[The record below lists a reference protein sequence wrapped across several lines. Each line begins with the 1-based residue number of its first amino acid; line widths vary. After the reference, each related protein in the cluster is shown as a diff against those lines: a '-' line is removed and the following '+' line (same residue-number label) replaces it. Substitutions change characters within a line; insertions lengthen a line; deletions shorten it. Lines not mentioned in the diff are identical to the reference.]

1 MLTLMKVMSGF
12 RRDHRASVMVQL
24 RLLRKDER
32 GAVSIMMGFLIVPLV
47 GFLAVGFEVSNWYSI
62 TRGMQ
67 NAADAATLAAAINN
81 SDPAYKA
88 EAKAVAATY
97 GFVDG
102 VNNVTIDVK
111 NDQNCPLTPG
121 QVTPD
126 QNCYSVQIFGSTPLL
141 LSQVVGF
148 QGNGNVNGS
157 LQKQLSAVAMAKP
170 SSPADICVL
179 ALAGSGTNPAIQTN
193 GAPTANLNGCNSL
206 SYTGA
211 QCNGHNLGIGT
222 SFTVGSNNGCGA
234 KQMSNQ
240 SQLNPPDPYLQQI
253 SGNIAAFPANPCTT
267 YPLETNNGYAF
278 SATQLKGTAGF
289 IPSFNPVTGILTL
302 GAGNNFVCGDWMLPS
317 PKNSP
322 LPVTV
327 TTNGAGSAVLIFENG
342 QLDLNGNTFQTDST
356 TALTL
361 VFTGSDSVQYT
372 HAPTDNS
379 NGNGSAQN
387 VLNINP
393 PTTGPWAGIAIVQ
406 DPKLKIGLDVA
417 AAGNRPT
424 WDITGLIYM
433 PHATIN
439 LKGAID
445 KSTYGN
451 SCLVLVA
458 DNFQISG
465 TGGFLKANPLQCKA
479 AGLTT
484 PTVPVG
490 VTALVR

>member
-1 MLTLMKVMSGF
+1 MALSSIVKLSRRF
-12 RRDHRASVMVQL
+12 RA
-24 RLLRKDER
+24 DER
-32 GAVSIMMGFLIVPLV
+32 GAVAVIMGVLMIPLV
-47 GFLAVGFEVSNWYSI
+47 GFMALGFEVSNWYSI

-81 SDPAYKA
+81 DPNYYGV
-88 EAKAVAATY
+88 EARAVAATY

-102 VNNVTIDVK
+102 TNNVTINVI
-111 NDQNCPLTPG
+111 NNAICP
-121 QVTPD
+121 VTGD
-126 QNCYSVQIFGSTPLL
+126 TNCYSVSISGSTPLL

-157 LQKQLSAVAMAKP
+157 LQKQLSAVAIAKP

-240 SQLNPPDPYLQQI
+240 SQLDPPDPYLQQI
-253 SGNIAAFPANPCTT
+253 SGNIAAFPSPSAVCPGGFGTPETT
-267 YPLETNNGYAF
+267 
-278 SATQLKGTAGF
+278 KGNKSSGGTVLA
-289 IPSFNPVTGILTL
+289 PSGTL
-302 GAGNNFVCGDWMLPS
+302 NLAAGNNFLCGDQVL
-317 PKNSP
+317 NNT
-322 LPVTV
+322 VTV
-327 TTNGAGSAVLIFENG
+327 NTPLGQSAVLIIENG
-342 QLDLNGNTFQTDST
+342 QLDLHANTFQTSPGS
-356 TALTL
+356 ALTI
-361 VFTGSDSVQYT
+361 VFTGGDNT
-372 HAPTDNS
+372 RIHAPTDS
-379 NGNGSAQN
+379 ANGPGGA
-387 VLNINP
+387 LDITP

-406 DPKLKIGLDVA
+406 DPSLQDTNGNLDVSS
-417 AAGNRPT
+417 AGNSPT
-424 WDITGLIYM
+424 WNITGLIYM

-445 KSTYGN
+445 KSTHGN

-490 VTALVR
+490 VTALVL